1 MLLITLLLFALLLTM
16 LLITL
21 LLAAF
26 LPLRL
31 LAILTLAI
39 LTFTILTFAIL
50 TLCPLAFL
58 SLRLLALALLG
69 FGGGF
74 GGIKGLLHRL
84 DHVAEAVGVLLE
96 LVVLGTHL
104 LLGVVQLLLRLRK
117 SILDILHVALGSI
130 HVAVL
135 HLLRCV
141 ARGFRGLLRH
151 LGRFFRTLRCPVF
164 VHLLRTGLLLD
175 LLCQFVG
182 FAREV

>member
-1 MLLITLLLFALLLTM
+1 MLLFALLLTL

-31 LAILTLAI
+31 LAILTLA
-39 LTFTILTFAIL
+39 ILTFAIL

-69 FGGGF
+69 FSGGF

-141 ARGFRGLLRH
+141 VRGFRGLLRH
-151 LGRFFRTLRCPVF
+151 LGRFLRTLRCPVF

-182 FAREV
+182 FASEV